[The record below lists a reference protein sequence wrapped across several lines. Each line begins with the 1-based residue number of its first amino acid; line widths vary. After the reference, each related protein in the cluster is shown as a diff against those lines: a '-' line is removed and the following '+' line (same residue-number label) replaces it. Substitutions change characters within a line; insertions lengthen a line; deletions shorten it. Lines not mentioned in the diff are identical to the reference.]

1 MSLAM
6 FPLFAISMLTY
17 NEEDTTQF
25 LYVFINKKVDI
36 DKVAYNKNVFM
47 MSSLSIFCIYWTWGW
62 TYYFQKSPIHGL
74 KYSTKQLFDASTM
87 AFQIII
93 KPPLE
98 LSKGG
103 YLNVANNGEAFH
115 S

>member
-1 MSLAM
+1 M

-47 MSSLSIFCIYWTWGW
+47 MSSLSIFCIY
-62 TYYFQKSPIHGL
+62 
-74 KYSTKQLFDASTM
+74 
-87 AFQIII
+87 
-93 KPPLE
+93 
-98 LSKGG
+98 
-103 YLNVANNGEAFH
+103 
-115 S
+115 